1 MNRCMEWMI
10 EAMER
15 VRMSKDPKP
24 NVRSAVTTEG

>member
-1 MNRCMEWMI
+1 MQWMI

-24 NVRSAVTTEG
+24 NVRLEITTEG